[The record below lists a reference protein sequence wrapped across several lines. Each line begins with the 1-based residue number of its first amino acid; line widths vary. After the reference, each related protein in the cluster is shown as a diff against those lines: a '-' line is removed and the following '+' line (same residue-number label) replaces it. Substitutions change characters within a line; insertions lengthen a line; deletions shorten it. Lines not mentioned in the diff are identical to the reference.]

1 MKQTIFKFITFAL
14 LNRLIMKYTGF
25 CFLFVISFLT
35 FAQSQTPFTL
45 EQALEYAEANQISIQ
60 KSKLDIED
68 AEYQIKEILAAAI
81 PKLNG
86 KVEYQR
92 FLQLPTQILPEGS
105 FFKGDPSQGIPPNP
119 EEDLEVQFGV
129 KNSLTGGLSFSAL
142 LFDGSVF
149 VGIQA
154 SRLARELAASQIGV
168 TERDV
173 RDQVNKAYLAVLIAK
188 RNEEILRKNV
198 INLEETLHETTEMYK
213 SGFMEELDVKRLDY
227 SLSNLEMEL
236 ANVGNLIYAT
246 KNVLKLQMG
255 YPMEDSIQVVE
266 SLDDFV
272 DQQAA
277 VALMSED
284 YDFQNRPEYKP
295 LFVAGEL
302 REMDIKQLRFGYLP
316 TLSAF
321 ANYSQ
326 QLQADK
332 LANGKWF
339 PSSIVG
345 ATLEVPIFDGRDR
358 AMKINRAKVRLQH
371 HELDIESS
379 KRAFQLEI
387 DNARKD
393 FVTSLNIVI
402 NGEENMDLAEDIYEV
417 AQIKYREGVGS
428 SVEMYQAESSFYQAQ
443 SRYINALYDFMV
455 SKSNLEKALG
465 KI

>member
-1 MKQTIFKFITFAL
+1 MKW
-14 LNRLIMKYTGF
+14 TGF
-25 CFLFVISFLT
+25 CFLFVISFISQG
-35 FAQSQTPFTL
+35 FSQTPFTL
-45 EQALEYAEANQISIQ
+45 QQALEYAEANQIAIQ

-86 KVEYQR
+86 SVEYQR
-92 FLQLPTQILPEGS
+92 FLQLPTQILPKGS
-105 FFKGDPSQGIPPNP
+105 FFEGDPSQGIPPNP

-129 KNSLTGGLSFSAL
+129 KNSLNAGVSFNAL

-154 SRLARELAASQIGV
+154 SRLARELAASQVGV
-168 TERDV
+168 AERDV
-173 RDQVNKAYLAVLIAK
+173 RDAVNKAYLAVLIAK
-188 RNEEILRKNV
+188 RNQEILSKNV
-198 INLEETLHETTEMYK
+198 TNLEETLFETTEMYK

-227 SLSNLEMEL
+227 SLSNLQMEL
-236 ANVGNLIYAT
+236 DNVGNLIYAA

-255 YPMEDSIQVVE
+255 FPMEDSIQVVE
-266 SLDDFV
+266 TLDDLV
-272 DQQAA
+272 DQQVA
-277 VALMSED
+277 VSLLSEE
-284 YDFQNRPEYKP
+284 YDFRNRPEYKP
-295 LFVAGEL
+295 LVVSKEL
-302 REMDIKQLRFGYLP
+302 RQMDIKQLRFGYFP
-316 TLSAF
+316 TLSVF
-321 ANYSQ
+321 ANYNQ

-345 ATLEVPIFDGRDR
+345 ASLQVPIFDGRDR
-358 AMKINRAKVRLQH
+358 AMKINRAKIRLKH

-379 KRAFQLEI
+379 KRAFQLEV
-387 DNARKD
+387 DNARQD
-393 FVTSLNIVI
+393 FITNLNIVL
-402 NGEENMDLAEDIYEV
+402 NSEKNMILAEDIFEV
-417 AQIKYREGVGS
+417 AQIKFREGVGS

-443 SRYINALYDFMV
+443 TKYINALYDFMV

>member
-1 MKQTIFKFITFAL
+1 MK
-14 LNRLIMKYTGF
+14 RTGF
-25 CFLFVISFLT
+25 CFLFLFSFLT
-35 FAQSQTPFTL
+35 LAPSQTPFTL
-45 EQALEYAEANQISIQ
+45 EQAVEYAEANQISVQ

-86 KVEYQR
+86 KLEYQR
-92 FLQLPTQILPEGS
+92 FLQLPTQILPKGS
-105 FFKGDPSQGIPPNP
+105 FFEGDPSQGIPPNP

-154 SRLARELAASQIGV
+154 SRLARELAASQVGV

-173 RDQVNKAYLAVLIAK
+173 RDDVNKAYLAVLIAK

-198 INLEETLHETTEMYK
+198 TNLEETLYETTEMYK

-236 ANVGNLIYAT
+236 SNVGNMIYAT

-255 YPMEDSIQVVE
+255 YPMDDSIQVVE
-266 SLDDFV
+266 TLDDFV
-272 DQQAA
+272 DRQAA
-277 VALMSED
+277 VVLLSED
-284 YDFQNRPEYKP
+284 YDFQNRPEAQP
-295 LFVAGEL
+295 LFVSKEL
-302 REMDIKQLRFGYLP
+302 REMDIKQLRFGYFP
-316 TLSAF
+316 TLSVF

-332 LANGKWF
+332 LADGKWF

-345 ATLEVPIFDGRDR
+345 ATLDVPIFDGRDR
-358 AMKINRAKVRLQH
+358 AMKINRAKVRLRQ

-379 KRAFQLEI
+379 KRAFQLEV

-393 FVTSLNIVI
+393 FVTNLNIVM
-402 NGEENMDLAEDIYEV
+402 NSEENMELAEDIYEV

-443 SRYINALYDFMV
+443 SQYINALYDFMV